1 MVRGKDSPNA
11 PRALRREATRASLIE
26 AAHVLAER
34 AGADPLDPAEV
45 AAEAGASRSLFYA
58 HFPTRG
64 DFVDAIL
71 QSIHEEEGARTAPAP
86 SAELGPTESL
96 LAFFARLAEPLDR
109 HAALARAVIPA
120 SHLPGP
126 VADARMRR
134 RTSAV
139 ARLADLIPS
148 ALPLRTERAAFLMDA
163 FLGVQLAWSKASAS
177 EALADR
183 VGRDLAWAVQGVLAP
198 PSAPIPPS
206 SPSLPPS
213 P

>member
-64 DFVDAIL
+64 AFVDAIL
-71 QSIHEEEGARTAPAP
+71 LSIHEEEGAPAAPAP
-86 SAELGPTESL
+86 SADLGPARGL
-96 LAFFARLAEPLDR
+96 LAFFGRLASPLDR

-134 RTSAV
+134 RSNAV

-148 ALPLRTERAAFLMDA
+148 ALPLRYERAAFLMDA
-163 FLGVQLAWSKASAS
+163 FLGVQLAWSKASAA

-183 VGRDLAWAVQGVLAP
+183 VERDLAWAVQGVLAP
-198 PSAPIPPS
+198 PSTQTPLPIV
-206 SPSLPPS
+206 SLPS